1 MKEWDIVLVIVVLIN
16 MILSIYNPISKS
28 QKENT
33 KAMTELTVTMKNLS
47 EKMLNYEKDMDALDI
62 KNHESHRRI
71 WNHNEEQDKQ
81 LNEHENRIEKLE
93 EKRHE
98 N

>member
-1 MKEWDIVLVIVVLIN
+1 MKEWDVVLVIVVLIN

-81 LNEHENRIEKLE
+81 LNEHENRIVKLE
-93 EKRHE
+93 GKR
-98 N
+98 

>member
-1 MKEWDIVLVIVVLIN
+1 MKEWDVVLVIVVLIN

-47 EKMLNYEKDMDALDI
+47 EKMLNYEKDMDALDV

-81 LNEHENRIEKLE
+81 LNEHENRIVKLE
-93 EKRHE
+93 GKR
-98 N
+98 